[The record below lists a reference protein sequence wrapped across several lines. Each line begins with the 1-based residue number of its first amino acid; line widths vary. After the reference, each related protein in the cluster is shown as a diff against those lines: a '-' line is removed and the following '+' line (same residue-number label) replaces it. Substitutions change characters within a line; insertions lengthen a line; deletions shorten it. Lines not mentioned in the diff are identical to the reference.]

1 VKAVQPELSVEELTR
16 LSREQGFHKIAFVL
30 SKDLPDSIARHPL
43 IRELGRGSYL
53 LVALSCYRLED
64 EDASTPGD
72 PHALIAGFARRNY
85 YREAVLRLKRIVRQL
100 GETKSLSKRSV
111 RIFCNSPLPEKPL
124 AVVSG
129 LGGYGRNSLILIP
142 GLGSQFVIAGL
153 FLPVKVTGIG
163 RVPDSDSSFSL
174 CAACQACREA
184 CPVNALS
191 EEGRL
196 DESRC
201 LQALCTETV
210 PFSEASRRAWGYRF
224 YGCQS
229 CQDVCPYNG
238 KLSLTTPTEL
248 GELGASISLKKLLSF
263 SPRELKSF
271 LQGSALSMS
280 WIPVRALLRNALIA
294 AGNRGEKVLA
304 SAVERHLGSE
314 DALLREAASWAAAR
328 IGKRS

>member
-1 VKAVQPELSVEELTR
+1 VETVQPEISVEELTR
-16 LSREQGFHKIAFVL
+16 LSREQGFHKTAFVL
-30 SKDLPDSIARHPL
+30 SEDLPPSIGSHPA
-43 IRELGRGSYL
+43 IRELGQGSYM

-100 GETKSLSKRSV
+100 GETWNLSKRSV

-129 LGGYGRNSLILIP
+129 LGGYGRNSLVLIP

-153 FLPVKVTGIG
+153 FLPVKVAVIG
-163 RVPDSDSSFSL
+163 RVPESDSGFSL
-174 CAACQACREA
+174 CAACHACQEA
-184 CPVNALS
+184 CPVQALS

-210 PFSEASRRAWGYRF
+210 PFSDANRRAWGYRF

-229 CQDVCPYNG
+229 CQDVCPYNEE
-238 KLSLTTPTEL
+238 LLLTTPTEL
-248 GELGASISLKKLLSF
+248 GELGASVSLSKLISF
-263 SPRELKSF
+263 SPGELKSF
-271 LQGSALSMS
+271 VKGTALSMS

-294 AGNRGEKVLA
+294 AGNRGENVLA

-314 DALLREAASWAAAR
+314 DPLLREAAAWAAAR